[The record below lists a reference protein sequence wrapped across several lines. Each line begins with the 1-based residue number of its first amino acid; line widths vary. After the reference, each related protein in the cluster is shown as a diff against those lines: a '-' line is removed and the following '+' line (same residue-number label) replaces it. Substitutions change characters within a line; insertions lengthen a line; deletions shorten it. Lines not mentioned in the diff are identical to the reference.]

1 MNIKRIIKEELS
13 KILEGDVI
21 RPKFGGHD
29 DDEDGD
35 DVEPIPAPRKTIIK
49 KKVVVPAKKA

>member
-1 MNIKRIIKEELS
+1 MMPQAEQL
-13 KILEGDVI
+13 
-21 RPKFGGHD
+21 